1 MLIGV
6 HVSIW
11 SQLMSGGA
19 LSAYAVPAGAIQDRS
34 GGYILDRSGNYIE
47 VRA

>member
-11 SQLMSGGA
+11 SLETDAIS
-19 LSAYAVPAGAIQDRS
+19 AVPAGAIQDRS